1 MRYLTNAEMR
11 ESQLRMDRDARA
23 KSAAEDLK
31 RQRVLAIA
39 EAQHAERYST
49 DPEYRQRFDAQ
60 QAVVQANQAMIA
72 DQRAKALQER
82 LSQVPLDEAPF

>member
-39 EAQHAERYST
+39 EAQHAERYAA

-60 QAVVQANQAMIA
+60 QAVVEANQAMIA
-72 DQRAKALQER
+72 DQQAKALQQR
-82 LSQVPLDEAPF
+82 LAQVPLDEAPF

>member
-23 KSAAEDLK
+23 KSQAEDLK

-39 EAQHAERYST
+39 EAQHTERYAA

-60 QAVVQANQAMIA
+60 QAVVEANQAIIA
-72 DQRAKALQER
+72 DQRARAIQER
-82 LSQVPLDEAPF
+82 LAQVPLDEAPF